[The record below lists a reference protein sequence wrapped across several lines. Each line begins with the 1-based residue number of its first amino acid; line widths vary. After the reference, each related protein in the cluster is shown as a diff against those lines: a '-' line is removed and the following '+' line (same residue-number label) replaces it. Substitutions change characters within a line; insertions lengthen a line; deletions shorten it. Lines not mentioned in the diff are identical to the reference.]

1 MGSSHANLLQCPS
14 FDLQSI
20 LWPINCSLLPSSYS
34 ACPFDHQFA
43 PCLSLVKMKIFQSI
57 QRNFATLDI
66 TVSQSREPSLISR
79 KHLII
84 CVILCANIVTNVVSI
99 ISLAESFDEYTFCIY
114 GSFTLTMTGM
124 EFIIHIWK
132 MRQLFQFIENFEQL
146 IETSELTAECTTR
159 AYQYFTFNFGICRI
173 DESNFKDHLHA
184 IERTGRETEWNIK
197 LCYEEFNI
205 AVDDGPSVCVLLC

>member
-1 MGSSHANLLQCPS
+1 MTSNG
-14 FDLQSI
+14 F
-20 LWPINCSLLPSSYS
+20 
-34 ACPFDHQFA
+34 F
-43 PCLSLVKMKIFQSI
+43 SLVKMKIFQSI

-84 CVILCANIVTNVVSI
+84 CVILCANICTNVVSI

-114 GSFTLTMTGM
+114 GSFTLTMTGV

-146 IETSELTAECTTR
+146 IETSELTAKCIRTS
-159 AYQYFTFNFGICRI
+159 QYLSFNFGICRI
-173 DESNFKDHLHA
+173 GQSHFKDHLHA
-184 IERTGRETEWNIK
+184 IERTSREIEWNIK

-205 AVDDGPSVCVLLC
+205 AVDDDPAICVLFC